1 MQHNVRDPN
10 RDHKHG
16 RIFRVSYTG
25 KPIQKAV
32 KIDGEP
38 LEKLLDN
45 LKHPVDGVRHRTRIE
60 LSERESDEV
69 INATQKW
76 MRQFDP
82 KKKEDAHHLMEALWV
97 HQHNRRNGRLLNDLL
112 KSSSHARMA
121 ALTVQH
127 HWYNADPTGSQAVE
141 EETVEVS
148 EKSEFSRILRN

>member
-1 MQHNVRDPN
+1 MRTT
-10 RDHKHG
+10 
-16 RIFRVSYTG
+16 RIG

-60 LSERESDEV
+60 LSERDTDEV

-97 HQHNRRNGRLLNDLL
+97 HQQHNRRNALQLNDSL
-112 KSSSHARMA
+112 
-121 ALTVQH
+121 H
-127 HWYNADPTGSQAVE
+127 HVVP
-141 EETVEVS
+141 
-148 EKSEFSRILRN
+148 